1 MWTKSECYIQQH
13 CLDEHLQCHKF
24 FDALAS
30 LVFSVSVSKT
40 FILFLLILFQIQYFS
55 QNC

>member
-13 CLDEHLQCHKF
+13 CLDEHLRCHKF

-40 FILFLLILFQIQYFS
+40 FILFLLILFQIQ
-55 QNC
+55 